1 MRFSYDASDRDRRL
15 VQNCASGADPN
26 ARPPASGL
34 YFVDAGLLLDD
45 LAVPLTE
52 RFGQRMSVECRSD

>member
-26 ARPPASGL
+26 ARPPPSGL
-34 YFVDAGLLLDD
+34 YLSTLGELAYERQLLD
-45 LAVPLTE
+45 APSSSS
-52 RFGQRMSVECRSD
+52 G